1 MRRILITNKEK
12 EFASKYL
19 SDMKAEGKGNYQT
32 PLTRL
37 NEFYNHLLKQGEKM
51 ERYSDYV
58 NNIIRHY
65 DEIITLLPSK
75 FGEYQDEYF
84 NGLDENNMSVGI
96 DYKACTK
103 PFFEWVLYCM
113 RYDETRAKKLIQY
126 IHKMGIRTCV
136 YCNAQYAITFVSDEE
151 SFATYDLDHVWA
163 KSSYPFLCTSFF
175 NLVPSCPYCNKLKSK
190 NPSDFNLY
198 TEDEK
203 EIDPFEF
210 RLTRASKLKY
220 YLSNQDDDLEIS
232 MVASDKGDQTN
243 AANHNSLF
251 HIDQI
256 YSSHKDVVAEI
267 IWKSRIYNE
276 SYRLQ
281 LRESFAK
288 IFSGTNITF
297 DFERMY
303 KGYYTRPSDIH
314 KRPLTKMLQD
324 IGKQLGM

>member
-1 MRRILITNKEK
+1 
-12 EFASKYL
+12 
-19 SDMKAEGKGNYQT
+19 
-32 PLTRL
+32 
-37 NEFYNHLLKQGEKM
+37 
-51 ERYSDYV
+51 
-58 NNIIRHY
+58 
-65 DEIITLLPSK
+65 
-75 FGEYQDEYF
+75 
-84 NGLDENNMSVGI
+84 
-96 DYKACTK
+96 
-103 PFFEWVLYCM
+103 M

-232 MVASDKGDQTN
+232 MAASDKGDQTN
-243 AANHNSLF
+243 AANHNLLF

-267 IWKSRIYNE
+267 IADLFGDNASATLANTINNMSISLVLGTQPTTGFLSLIDSTNYQNATVATLDDMINTVDITSVTLGTMVEKQIISQSALESAGVDLSSPKWDTLKTMTLVDIITAYYNA
-276 SYRLQ
+276 L
-281 LRESFAK
+281 
-288 IFSGTNITF
+288 
-297 DFERMY
+297 
-303 KGYYTRPSDIH
+303 P
-314 KRPLTKMLQD
+314 
-324 IGKQLGM
+324 